1 MDIEQNNMIYNHL
14 QEILTE
20 NNKLKIKSK
29 QLQEQCNDLYSSG
42 SATENAGVS
51 FDGSGITHQA
61 YTVSTQTASVY
72 LKD

>member
-42 SATENAGVS
+42 SAT
-51 FDGSGITHQA
+51 
-61 YTVSTQTASVY
+61 
-72 LKD
+72 